1 MDVFVSANNVRYVT
15 LVRPQEPRAAAL

>member
-1 MDVFVSANNVRYVT
+1 VFVSANNVRYVT